1 MAADMSKGKSIASH
15 LVLPTDTNPLG
26 ALFGGRAVEWMD
38 VAAGLAAIRLC
49 GRPAVTASIERLDFH
64 VPIHW
69 GEIAVVEA
77 EVISVGHTSMT
88 VQVEMLR
95 ENPKT
100 GDREL
105 CTRGLFHM
113 VALGPDGKPTAVY
126 HEIKPPES
134 VKKGRGRRPKK

>member
-1 MAADMSKGKSIASH
+1 METDFSKGKANASH

-38 VAAGLAAIRLC
+38 IASGLAAIRLS
-49 GRPAVTASIERLDFH
+49 GHPSVTASIERLDFH

-77 EVISVGHTSMT
+77 EVIAVGHTSMT
-88 VQVEMLR
+88 VQVKMFR
-95 ENPKT
+95 EEPST
-100 GDREL
+100 GERQL

-113 VALGPDGKPTAVY
+113 VALGADGKPTRVFRTR
-126 HEIKPPES
+126 KPG
-134 VKKGRGRRPKK
+134 KGADKPRRGRRRE